1 MLPYLL
7 LGVALLLG
15 LLLLAR
21 WFVKADPK
29 TLVLTVKWVGGTLA
43 TLVALYLIVS
53 GRAAHIFWF
62 ILFLPFLLRGF
73 RGFRGLGR
81 TRPTAGQTSDVETD
95 YLRMS
100 LDHDT
105 GEMSGTVLKGAFAG
119 RELGE
124 LGLDE
129 LLTLFEECLRASD
142 KSAQIIEAYLD
153 RSRHTDWR
161 EAMDAR
167 TGGSGG
173 AAGEAHMTREEAR
186 EILGVGP
193 DATPEEIKAA
203 HRRLMQQNHPDRGG
217 STYLAAK
224 INLAKEMLLGA

>member
-7 LGVALLLG
+7 LGVAGLFG

-21 WFVKADPK
+21 WFITANPK
-29 TLVLTVKWVGGTLA
+29 TLALVAKWVGGALA
-43 TLVALYLIVS
+43 ALVALYLIVS
-53 GRAAHIFWF
+53 GRALHIFWL
-62 ILFLPFLLRGF
+62 IVFLPVLLRMV

-81 TRPTAGQTSDVETD
+81 TRPSPGQTSDVETE
-95 YLRMS
+95 YLRMA

-105 GEMSGTVLKGAFAG
+105 GEMTGTVLKGAFAG
-119 RELGE
+119 RDLGD
-124 LGLDE
+124 LGLDD
-129 LLTLFEECLRASD
+129 LLALFEECLPADER
-142 KSAQIIEAYLD
+142 SAQVLEAYLD
-153 RSRHTDWR
+153 RGSHAGWR

-167 TGGSGG
+167 RSASRRGGK
-173 AAGEAHMTREEAR
+173 AEMTPDEAR

-193 DATPEEIKAA
+193 EATAEEIKAA